1 MDSTVFFFFS
11 VKQLRLF
18 YLNALGISQE
28 VPVMQRDVLTV
39 FMSMV
44 MLVGEDVCWL
54 SDVEQEFT
62 EDDSWTRPVCCKI
75 KS

>member
-1 MDSTVFFFFS
+1 
-11 VKQLRLF
+11 
-18 YLNALGISQE
+18 
-28 VPVMQRDVLTV
+28 MQRDVPTV